1 MIKQDSGPLNHF
13 TCQPGGNKPVC
24 KNTARSD
31 FFYVVFRCPIV
42 FFFFLSNTNK
52 YFYFGSCTHD
62 AVQLAAA
69 KGRPDSI
76 KKILNLRSSLF
87 VQLLL
92 WGRTG
97 GEGNKK
103 VPKSEAANR
112 MR

>member
-1 MIKQDSGPLNHF
+1 MYIFFSFLKITQISTFILVVAPMTL
-13 TCQPGGNKPVC
+13 CSS
-24 KNTARSD
+24 AR
-31 FFYVVFRCPIV
+31 
-42 FFFFLSNTNK
+42 
-52 YFYFGSCTHD
+52 
-62 AVQLAAA
+62 AE
-69 KGRPDSI
+69 GRRDSI